1 MHQSDFHKDTTLET
15 FQFNFAHNTTTVFE
29 MMQHAIPYLRASA
42 EEQQEIEKNRTSCI
56 VNVSSVN
63 GLQSFGGTAA
73 YCASKAAVDQLT
85 RCAAVD
91 LAPFGVRVNAV
102 NPGVVVTE
110 LQKRGGLT
118 EDAYKVFLVK
128 PAPASIRLLYMDLS
142 LAQERSCKTTHPLKR
157 VGQPEEVLRFCF
169 LARLFFTDGFKHNIM
184 YP

>member
-1 MHQSDFHKDTTLET
+1 MYQQDTTLET
-15 FQFNFAHNTTTVFE
+15 FHFNFANNTTTVFE
-29 MMQHAIPYLRASA
+29 MMQSAIPYLCESA
-42 EEQQEIEKNRTSCI
+42 KDEQNDEKQHRTSCI

-102 NPGVVVTE
+102 NPGVIITE

-118 EDAYKVFLVK
+118 EESYKGFLVQNLPLVTLACLIMSPLPRNVRAK
-128 PAPASIRLLYMDLS
+128 SPIR
-142 LAQERSCKTTHPLKR
+142 
-157 VGQPEEVLRFCF
+157 
-169 LARLFFTDGFKHNIM
+169 
-184 YP
+184 